1 MHPFK
6 VQYTPEVKHAM
17 DAGHPLVALEST
29 VIAHGLPYP
38 ENIETAR
45 LMEDAVR
52 ESGAVPVTLAI
63 LDGVVHA
70 GVTDAQMERLAKDSS
85 VHKLSSRDIAATIAL
100 KKSGATTVSATMM
113 LAHKLGIRIFATGGI
128 GGVHRGAEA
137 DFDISADLEELARTP
152 VLVVCSGVKS
162 ILDIPKTLE
171 YLETRGVPVI
181 GYKTEIFPAFFTTN
195 SGMHAP
201 LSLLNAVDVANVVN
215 THFSFRRGGAVLAQS
230 VPVECDIPAEDVEFW
245 IQNALLQAKKD
256 GIHGKEVTP
265 YLLRTLKELSQG
277 ATLTAN
283 KALLISNARLAGQ
296 IAVAL
301 EERGT
306 YPMTLSSL
314 A

>member
-45 LMEDAVR
+45 LMENAVR
-52 ESGAVPVTLAI
+52 ESGAIPVTLAI
-63 LDGVVHA
+63 LDGIVHA
-70 GVTDAQMERLAKDSS
+70 GVTDAQIERLAQDSS
-85 VHKLSSRDIAATIAL
+85 VLKLSSRDIAATIAL

-113 LAHKLGIRIFATGGI
+113 LAHKLSMRIFATGGI
-128 GGVHRGAEA
+128 GGVHRGAEV
-137 DFDISADLEELARTP
+137 DFDISADLDELARTP

-171 YLETRGVPVI
+171 YLETRGVPVM
-181 GYKTEIFPAFFTTN
+181 GYKTEMFPAFFTAN
-195 SGMHAP
+195 SGMPVP
-201 LSLLNAVDVANVVN
+201 LSLLSTGDVANVVN
-215 THFSFRRGGAVLAQS
+215 THFSLNRGGAVLAQS
-230 VPVECDIPAEDVEFW
+230 VPVGGDIPAEDVEFW
-245 IQNALLQAKKD
+245 IQKALLQAKKE
-256 GIHGKEVTP
+256 GIRGKEVTP

-277 ATLTAN
+277 ATLMAN
-283 KALLISNARLAGQ
+283 KALLINNARLAGQ
-296 IAVAL
+296 VAVAL
-301 EERGT
+301 EAKES
-306 YPMTLSSL
+306 YPTTLSSL